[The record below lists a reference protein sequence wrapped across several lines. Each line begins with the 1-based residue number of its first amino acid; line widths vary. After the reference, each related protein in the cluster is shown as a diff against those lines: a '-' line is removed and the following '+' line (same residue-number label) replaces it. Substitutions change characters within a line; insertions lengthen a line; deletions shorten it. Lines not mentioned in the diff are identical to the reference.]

1 MRTKNTYK
9 IPKPIV
15 DFSNIDTSF
24 ADRMKHFDDKINGKL
39 NIVKIEKI
47 QKNSNKKSLSK
58 KNTISL
64 SKRKLSSKKVKT
76 I

>member
-1 MRTKNTYK
+1 MRTKKTYK
-9 IPKPIV
+9 LPKPIV

-24 ADRMKHFDDKINGKL
+24 ADRMIHFDDKINGKL
-39 NIVKIEKI
+39 NIVKIE
-47 QKNSNKKSLSK
+47 KNSNKKSLSK